1 MKKIYL
7 MITSML
13 LLLINFSYAQDLR
26 ITGVVTEVS
35 TGEPVAGANV
45 IVQGTTNGTITDVDG
60 NYALNVS
67 SEGTKLVVSF
77 IGYII
82 QEINVVAG
90 KTTYDVQLE
99 DDIQSLNEVVI
110 SGLAS
115 SVKRSNLANSVESV
129 KAEDLTGIV
138 EQSTMDGALYGKLKG
153 ANITANSGAPGGGLS
168 IKLRGITSIS
178 GSNEPLYIVDGV
190 YIDNSAISAGLNVV
204 SAASGGGSQSNQDNP
219 SNRIADIDPL
229 DIESIEVLKGAS
241 GAAIYG
247 SRASGGVVIITT
259 KKGKSGKAKIS
270 LSQSVGVTSQLR
282 KLGTREWD
290 ETKAETHYGTAG
302 RDAFIAS
309 RNAGTLHNYEDE
321 LYGNKGILAT
331 TRLTISGG
339 NPNTKYFIGATRKDD
354 EGIIENTG
362 YEKYSFRAN
371 IDQKLADWLDISIS
385 NNFIHSSADRGF
397 FNNDNSGTTMGI
409 SFVAT
414 PSWAQLLP
422 DSEGVYPNN
431 PYAASNF
438 LETRD
443 KVINNETINR
453 YIGGANLKATI
464 FQKDNQS
471 LKFAGRAGIDYYTL
485 ATTALFPNTL
495 QFQSNGNGLNG
506 VSIQGTTVNRNTNFA
521 GFLIHDM
528 FVGNGLSF
536 KTQFGLTNENFYRNT
551 ILGTASNMNGD
562 QTNLDQGG
570 SVAIDQTRIIQHD
583 RGFFVQEEV
592 NFNDKIIVNLGLRG
606 DKSSNNGD
614 PNQFYYYPKFSGAV
628 NLHEF
633 GVLNGTVVNQIKIRG
648 AYGEAG
654 NFAVFGDKYTSLG
667 AVVIDGQ
674 SGVTPLNKRGNPD
687 VAPERQKEFETGF
700 DLGFFNGKLNF
711 DFTYY
716 IKEVEDLLL
725 YAQVPSSSGF
735 TTQVVNAAD
744 MQNKG
749 IEMGLNWNVM
759 STTDFNWNLSANWW
773 KNSSEVTRL
782 DIPSYTTGG
791 FADFLGQFRIKEGH
805 SPTEVIGVGPNPDE
819 DGLVVYGDAQAD
831 FDLSF
836 LNSLTYKN
844 FDLSFLFH
852 WKNGGKNI
860 NLTALLSDLSGTSAD
875 FDKVDLDPEGVLGNG
890 DYRLGELG
898 ANSEPYIEDASY
910 LRMREIGLYYNVP
923 KSAFNDVMS
932 LRVGVSA
939 NNLINVFEYR
949 SYDPEVSNFG
959 GKGLS
964 TGVEVLPFPSSKRFN
979 FHVIVNF

>member
-1 MKKIYL
+1 MSI
-7 MITSML
+7 SG
-13 LLLINFSYAQDLR
+13 A
-26 ITGVVTEVS
+26 VTEVS
-35 TGEPVAGANV
+35 SGLPVAGANV
-45 IVQGTTNGTITDVDG
+45 IVQGTTNGTITDMDG
-60 NYALNVS
+60 NYSLNVPS
-67 SEGTKLVVSF
+67 GGAKLVVSF

-82 QEINVVAG
+82 QEINVTPSQSV
-90 KTTYDVQLE
+90 YNVQLE

-129 KAEDLTGIV
+129 KADELTGIV

-153 ANITANSGAPGGGLS
+153 ANITSNSGAPGGGLS
-168 IKLRGITSIS
+168 IKLRGVTSIN

-190 YIDNSAISAGLNVV
+190 YIDNSSISAGLNVV

-259 KKGKSGKAKIS
+259 KKGKTGKPAIS
-270 LSQSVGVTSQLR
+270 LSQSVGVTTQLR
-282 KLGTREWD
+282 KLGIREWD
-290 ETKAETHYGTAG
+290 ETKAETHFGAAG
-302 RDAFIAS
+302 RSAYIAS
-309 RNAGTLHNYEDE
+309 RDAGTLHNYEDE
-321 LYGNKGILAT
+321 LYGNKGLLAT

-339 NPNTKYFIGATRKDD
+339 SPNTKYFIGATRKDD
-354 EGIIENTG
+354 EGIVENTG
-362 YEKYSFRAN
+362 YQKYSFRAN
-371 IDQKLADWLDISIS
+371 IDQKLTDWLDLSVS
-385 NNFIHSSADRGF
+385 NNFIHSSADRAF

-414 PSWAQLLP
+414 PAWAQLQP
-422 DSEGVYPNN
+422 DSNGDYPDN

-443 KVINNETINR
+443 NVVNNETINR
-453 YIGGANLKATI
+453 YIGGANVKATL

-471 LKFAGRAGIDYYTL
+471 LKFAGRAGLDYYSL

-495 QFQSNGNGLNG
+495 QFMADPNSLRG
-506 VSIQGTTVNRNTNFA
+506 VSVQGTTINRNTNFA
-521 GFLIHDM
+521 AFLIHDM

-536 KTQFGLTNENFYRNT
+536 KTQFGVTNENFYRNT
-551 ILGTASNMNGD
+551 ILGTASALIGD
-562 QTNLDQGG
+562 QTNLDQGS
-570 SVAIDQTRIIQHD
+570 SVAIDQIRIIQHD
-583 RGFFVQEEV
+583 KGFFVQEEV
-592 NFNDKIIVNLGLRG
+592 NFNDKIIGTIGVRG
-606 DKSSNNGD
+606 DKSSNNGEV
-614 PNQFYYYPKFSGAV
+614 NKLYYYPKASIAL

-633 GVLNGTVVNQIKIRG
+633 GLANGTAISQIKIRA

-667 AVVIDGQ
+667 AIVINGN
-674 SGVTPLNKRGNPD
+674 SGITPLNKRGNPN

-700 DLGFFNGKLNF
+700 DLGLFNGKLNF

-716 IKEVEDLLL
+716 IKGVNDLLL
-725 YAQVPSSSGF
+725 SAQVPSSSGF
-735 TTQVVNAAD
+735 TTKVVNAAD
-744 MQNKG
+744 MTNKG

-759 STTDFNWNLSANWW
+759 SRTSFNWNLGLNWW
-773 KNSSEVTRL
+773 RNRSEVTRL
-782 DIPSYTTGG
+782 DIPAYTTGG
-791 FADFLGQFRIKEGH
+791 FADVLGMFLIKEGF
-805 SPTEVIGVGPNPDE
+805 SPTAVVGAGPNLDVDKND
-819 DGLVVYGDAQAD
+819 DGANDLQLFGDAQAD
-831 FDLSF
+831 FDMSIMNNLS
-836 LNSLTYKN
+836 YKN
-844 FDLSFLFH
+844 FDLSVLFH

-860 NLTALLSDLSGTSAD
+860 NLTALLTDLSGTSAD
-875 FDKVDLDPEGVLGNG
+875 YDKIDLDPEGLAGNG

-898 ANSEPYIEDASY
+898 SNSEPYIEDASY
-910 LRMREIGLYYNVP
+910 LRMREIGLYYNIP
-923 KSAFNDVMS
+923 KSVFNDAMS
-932 LRVGVSA
+932 LRLGVSG

-964 TGVEVLPFPSSKRFN
+964 TGVEVLPFPSSKRVN